1 MSAPAFRRWLAQHSS
16 IAASRPDAPLDED
29 WYSSADTRRVAQQL
43 NLPHQLVVGW
53 ASEQHAPTAEQA
65 AALEAL
71 GGPPASSWAAV
82 EEPASAARGA
92 AGTTSNRRGVD
103 RRPADRRS
111 ADRRSA
117 DRRSA
122 DRRSA
127 DRRSAEEVL
136 DRQHL
141 QERCACAAHQLI
153 RAASDYELLPVSS
166 RRQLLRKVIA
176 TSETTEAAC
185 SYRQAVGGAHELEDV
200 RFVVLDRPD
209 AVPFEVWEAEAWARV
224 EGLPSTFGPHRL
236 GEYLAREERSLSWF
250 AKHVGESD
258 AVVQGLATGKSRSV
272 SVQLAFWVQEAGGP
286 CYMNW
291 LGADRRSED
300 ERRSH
305 RARPALVWDTSL
317 SAQPVPRS
325 LEARAQAVPIYF
337 SRGMYHL
344 RRWMTVQRVT
354 QTDLARACG
363 TTRHKLVSWVCGS
376 ALPTLEE
383 AWGVY
388 RAGGP
393 PVYSWL
399 HDPVL
404 YAQRPATDP
413 SLLEQRL
420 EVVRGT
426 DPSVAERA
434 RVERF
439 REQARWAVS
448 RPVSGTGPKPQ
459 GEALEAAYGLYRRR
473 CDAAR
478 ALLRA
483 GSDTLAGALS
493 VWEKEWAVE
502 YVDGQ
507 WVAPWER
514 MG

>member
-1 MSAPAFRRWLAQHSS
+1 
-16 IAASRPDAPLDED
+16 
-29 WYSSADTRRVAQQL
+29 
-43 NLPHQLVVGW
+43 
-53 ASEQHAPTAEQA
+53 
-65 AALEAL
+65 
-71 GGPPASSWAAV
+71 
-82 EEPASAARGA
+82 
-92 AGTTSNRRGVD
+92 
-103 RRPADRRS
+103 
-111 ADRRSA
+111 
-117 DRRSA
+117 
-122 DRRSA
+122 
-127 DRRSAEEVL
+127 
-136 DRQHL
+136 
-141 QERCACAAHQLI
+141 
-153 RAASDYELLPVSS
+153 
-166 RRQLLRKVIA
+166 LRKVIA

-236 GEYLAREERSLSWF
+236 GEHLAREERSLSWF
-250 AKHVGESD
+250 ARHVGESD
-258 AVVQGLATGKSRSV
+258 AVVQGLATGRSRSV

-286 CYMNW
+286 CYLNW
-291 LGADRRSED
+291 LRVDED

-305 RARPALVWDTSL
+305 RARPALVWDTSFV
-317 SAQPVPRS
+317 AQPVPRS
-325 LEARAQAVPIYF
+325 LAAAQSVERRSAMPEVYA
-337 SRGMYHL
+337 SRGIHHL
-344 RRWMTVQRVT
+344 RRWMTVQKVT

-363 TTRHKLVSWVCGS
+363 TTRHKLVSWVCGA

-404 YAQRPATDP
+404 YAQRLAADP

-420 EVVRGT
+420 ERVRGT

-448 RPVSGTGPKPQ
+448 RPVSGAGPKPQ
-459 GEALEAAYGLYRRR
+459 GEALEAAYDVYRRR
-473 CDAAR
+473 CEAAR

-483 GSDTLAGALS
+483 GSEGLAEALS
-493 VWEKEWAVE
+493 VWETEWAVE
-502 YVDGQ
+502 YVGGQ

>member
-1 MSAPAFRRWLAQHSS
+1 MSALSFRRWLAQHSS
-16 IAASRPDAPLDED
+16 IAASRPDTPLDED

-82 EEPASAARGA
+82 EEPATAARGA
-92 AGTTSNRRGVD
+92 AASRGAD
-103 RRPADRRS
+103 RRP
-111 ADRRSA
+111 
-117 DRRSA
+117 A

-200 RFVVLDRPD
+200 RYVVLDRPD

-258 AVVQGLATGKSRSV
+258 AVVQGLATGRSRSV

-286 CYMNW
+286 CYVNW
-291 LGADRRSED
+291 LRVDED

-305 RARPALVWDTSL
+305 RARPALVWDTSFV
-317 SAQPVPRS
+317 AQPVPRS
-325 LEARAQAVPIYF
+325 FAAQSAERRSAMPEVYA
-337 SRGMYHL
+337 SRGMHHL
-344 RRWMTVQRVT
+344 RRWMTVQKVT

-363 TTRHKLVSWVCGS
+363 TTRHKLVSWVCGA

-383 AWGVY
+383 AWGIY

-404 YAQRPATDP
+404 YAQRPVTD
-413 SLLEQRL
+413 SSHLEQRL
-420 EVVRGT
+420 ERVRGT

-434 RVERF
+434 RVERYK
-439 REQARWAVS
+439 EQARWAVS
-448 RPVSGTGPKPQ
+448 RPVSGAGPKPS
-459 GEALEAAYGLYRRR
+459 GEALDAAYDVYRRR
-473 CDAAR
+473 CEAAR

-483 GSDTLAGALS
+483 GSEGLAETLS
-493 VWEKEWAVE
+493 VWETEWAVE
-502 YVDGQ
+502 YVGGQ